1 MQVCAYMKETSQRI
15 LEAATRVFARDGVSG
30 ATTRKIARL
39 AKVNEVTIFRYF
51 KNKNELLRQVVL
63 QKSRHY
69 AHVFAEA
76 PFATPDDLRR
86 TVETY
91 ARAHVRMLRENEDF
105 IRTFYGELNRQP
117 KLCRRLF
124 VESAKQVRQKFID
137 YLGAAQKRGL
147 VRRGLDVV
155 TAADALTGMLVA
167 GVLRRP
173 LTEPEYT
180 NEHFSTGCVEIF
192 LRGVGQP

>member
-1 MQVCAYMKETSQRI
+1 MKETSQRI

-30 ATTRKIARL
+30 ATTREIARL

-51 KNKNELLRQVVL
+51 KNKDELLRQVVL
-63 QKSRHY
+63 QKSRRY
-69 AHVFAEA
+69 EHVFAEA

-91 ARAHVRMLRENEDF
+91 ARVHVHMLRDNEDF
-105 IRTFYGELNRQP
+105 IRTFFGELARHP

-124 VESAKQVRQKFID
+124 VESAKQVRKKFID
-137 YLGAAQKRGL
+137 YLAAAQTRKL
-147 VRRGLDVV
+147 VRPEVDVI
-155 TAADALTGMLVA
+155 TAADTLSGMLMA

-180 NEHFSTGCVEIF
+180 NEHYSEGCVEIF
-192 LRGVGQP
+192 LRGIEP